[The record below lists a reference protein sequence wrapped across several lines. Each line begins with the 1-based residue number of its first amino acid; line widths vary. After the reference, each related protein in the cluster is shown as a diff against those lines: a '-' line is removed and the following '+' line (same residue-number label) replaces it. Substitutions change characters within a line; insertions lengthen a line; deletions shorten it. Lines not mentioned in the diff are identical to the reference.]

1 MKKVFVVILNRVPDW
16 EECDDFHNNLPAIS
30 DDNVDG
36 DADSDEIPD
45 HLSSWF
51 DDDEDNDGIP
61 DHMDENEDGD
71 GIPDISDND
80 YDNDGILD
88 HVDDDDD
95 FIVEGSSYSSF
106 KDGIFLKVLTNQ
118 MAKNLNPTTVTT
130 DVCGLM
136 ILWDN
141 PSALVMTIEPIITWL
156 LRCAKL
162 HQNSPCMI
170 LMEFLMTL
178 KTATPILMEFQII

>member
-30 DDNVDG
+30 DDYEDG

-45 HLSSWF
+45 HSWF

-61 DHMDENEDGD
+61 DHMDEDEDGD

-88 HVDDDDD
+88 HLDDDDD
-95 FIVEGSSYSSF
+95 NDGIPDTSDSDALDLIVEGSGYSSF
-106 KDGIFLKVLTNQ
+106 KD
-118 MAKNLNPTTVTT
+118 
-130 DVCGLM
+130 
-136 ILWDN
+136 
-141 PSALVMTIEPIITWL
+141 
-156 LRCAKL
+156 
-162 HQNSPCMI
+162 
-170 LMEFLMTL
+170 
-178 KTATPILMEFQII
+178 

>member
-1 MKKVFVVILNRVPDW
+1 MY
-16 EECDDFHNNLPAIS
+16 
-30 DDNVDG
+30 
-36 DADSDEIPD
+36 

-106 KDGIFLKVLTNQ
+106 KD
-118 MAKNLNPTTVTT
+118 
-130 DVCGLM
+130 
-136 ILWDN
+136 
-141 PSALVMTIEPIITWL
+141 
-156 LRCAKL
+156 
-162 HQNSPCMI
+162 
-170 LMEFLMTL
+170 
-178 KTATPILMEFQII
+178 

>member
-61 DHMDENEDGD
+61 DHMDEDKDGD

-88 HVDDDDD
+88 HLDDDDD
-95 FIVEGSSYSSF
+95 DNDGIPDTSDSDALGYIVEGSGYSSF
-106 KDGIFLKVLTNQ
+106 KD
-118 MAKNLNPTTVTT
+118 
-130 DVCGLM
+130 
-136 ILWDN
+136 
-141 PSALVMTIEPIITWL
+141 
-156 LRCAKL
+156 
-162 HQNSPCMI
+162 
-170 LMEFLMTL
+170 
-178 KTATPILMEFQII
+178 